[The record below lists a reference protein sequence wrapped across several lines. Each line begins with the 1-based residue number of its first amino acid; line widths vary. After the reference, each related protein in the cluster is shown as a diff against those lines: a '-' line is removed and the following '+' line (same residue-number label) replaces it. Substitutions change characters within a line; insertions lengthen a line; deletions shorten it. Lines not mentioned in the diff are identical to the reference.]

1 MSRLGYLLAA
11 LTVTAGVAASQ
22 EAPRPAP
29 KAQRLDSVIE
39 LAPRERVRIMTMRR
53 ARLGVSVNLRAEAS
67 DSIGALIQSVTPNS
81 PAARAGI
88 QTGDIITRFNGKALV
103 GEPFV
108 VGKGQSAPGLRLIEL
123 AALLE
128 PGDSVLLE
136 YRRGSARRNASVV
149 AGDEP
154 AYVWRT
160 PGGGSG
166 FAFGTDPEAAAEAF
180 RRSQESMEPMLRR
193 IPDPDLEF
201 HERPG
206 YSPNAPRAL
215 FFRGGPLAELE
226 LAPMNPE
233 LGRYFGAS
241 EGVLVIRAP
250 SGSKLRLKGGDVVLS
265 VDGREVA
272 TPAHLIRVLRSYEPG
287 ESFRLELLRMKKR
300 ETVQGTIGE

>member
-1 MSRLGYLLAA
+1 MSRFVYLLAA
-11 LTVTAGVAASQ
+11 LTVTAGAVASQ

-29 KAQRLDSVIE
+29 KVQRLDSVIE

-88 QTGDIITRFNGKALV
+88 QSGDIITRFNGKPLV

-160 PGGGSG
+160 PDGGSG

-180 RRSQESMEPMLRR
+180 RRSQESMEPMLHRV
-193 IPDPDLEF
+193 PELEF
-201 HERPG
+201 REMPG

-215 FFRGGPLAELE
+215 FFRGGPLADLE

>member
-1 MSRLGYLLAA
+1 MSRFGYLLAA
-11 LTVTAGVAASQ
+11 LSVTAGVAVTQ

-39 LAPRERVRIMTMRR
+39 LAPRERIRIMTMRR

-88 QTGDIITRFNGKALV
+88 QSGDIITRFNGKPLV

-160 PGGGSG
+160 PDGGSG
-166 FAFGTDPEAAAEAF
+166 FAFGTDSEAAAESF
-180 RRSQESMEPMLRR
+180 RRSQESMGLMLHRV
-193 IPDPDLEF
+193 PELELR
-201 HERPG
+201 EMPG
-206 YSPNAPRAL
+206 YSPSAPRAL
-215 FFRGGPLAELE
+215 FFRGGPLADLE